1 MYSTTVIPLSES
13 TLAQQEDADMAG
25 NEARRLTGTVKIKQ
39 RCQFEGLE
47 GHGQRERE
55 RRQREDGRGKWWING
70 NVWSA
75 WHKDDKGLK

>member
-25 NEARRLTGTVKIKQ
+25 NEARCLTGTVKIKQ

-47 GHGQRERE
+47 GHGQRKRERE
-55 RRQREDGRGKWWING
+55 DRWKTEEESG
-70 NVWSA
+70 
-75 WHKDDKGLK
+75 GLMEMFGVLGIKMIKA